1 MVNSLK
7 DSKSALEKN
16 LEATINKLKIANN
29 QIKSNSDLIEKL
41 SREIRHKSDM
51 INNLK
56 NLIDDL
62 RSKTLT
68 SASKSEKLLQKIDKA
83 NGELVNKSIMI
94 ENLEF
99 ENETLKDSVTNAK
112 MELDSLKRLKFVEL
126 N

>member
-16 LEATINKLKIANN
+16 LEATINKLKVANN

-68 SASKSEKLLQKIDKA
+68 SASKSEKLMQKIDKA

>member
-16 LEATINKLKIANN
+16 LEATINKLKVANN

>member
-16 LEATINKLKIANN
+16 LEATINKLKVANN

-112 MELDSLKRLKFVEL
+112 MELDSLKRLKYVEL